1 MKVFVG
7 LRKEK
12 TEQEVKLR
20 FIYRLGSQK
29 SGSAK
34 TGFVSSSTLR
44 TEILVKSVDSR
55 IQNQVAIGAGLQV
68 ALDFTFYRRG
78 EAPL

>member
-12 TEQEVKLR
+12 TEQEAKLR

-34 TGFVSSSTLR
+34 TGFVPSSTLG
-44 TEILVKSVDSR
+44 TEILVKRVDSR
-55 IQNQVAIGAGLQV
+55 IQNQVAIGAGL
-68 ALDFTFYRRG
+68 
-78 EAPL
+78 